1 MNQDNNILEK
11 AEKIDDKSAHIRIYA
26 ELCILA
32 VILFALCIHNLSMTY
47 SVFEY
52 MYKKEPQDC
61 GESLFSARFKCGTNR
76 EGKYAFRKIA
86 AKICPKGEWTHIE
99 CEVRNPPEGSNYLPY
114 DLRSHDTTWIECT
127 VHTHARSR
135 FNAIYLI
142 HELIIMQMYVACPL
156 KRAIL
161 SDISVSI
168 LLGKKWKSA
177 EQT

>member
-1 MNQDNNILEK
+1 M
-11 AEKIDDKSAHIRIYA
+11 
-26 ELCILA
+26 
-32 VILFALCIHNLSMTY
+32 
-47 SVFEY
+47 
-52 MYKKEPQDC
+52 
-61 GESLFSARFKCGTNR
+61 
-76 EGKYAFRKIA
+76 
-86 AKICPKGEWTHIE
+86 
-99 CEVRNPPEGSNYLPY
+99 PY

-177 EQT
+177 EQI